1 MADRKVKINF
11 DAPATLRKWPSLN
24 NERVSASLRLQRD
37 RSRQAVHIFQ
47 SENAPATVFHRV
59 PSSLVI
65 VGFGAP
71 VELSGN
77 ASYKGVRRFPE
88 PFPFRSFCQPVVHIS
103 FRNRSPLTAHA
114 FLRSKLICCPHDA
127 SPLTTPLLCQRREE
141 VGCQTNH
148 LSCLPY
154 PQPYPLSS
162 PTVTPYL

>member
-1 MADRKVKINF
+1 MIRR
-11 DAPATLRKWPSLN
+11 PPRSTLFPYTTLF
-24 NERVSASLRLQRD
+24 
-37 RSRQAVHIFQ
+37 RS
-47 SENAPATVFHRV
+47 

-141 VGCQTNH
+141 VGCQTNQR
-148 LSCLPY
+148 S
-154 PQPYPLSS
+154 
-162 PTVTPYL
+162 